1 MRVFTVPLTQY
12 WLHNYF
18 GANNSDDGYV
28 EMLWNTYSQSYLL
41 MILNFLTTGQ
51 VQTVP
56 YTYTK
61 NDMKWFHS
69 LICFDCN
76 FSFFKNDEKKNFLI
90 CHCTELQWRIQG
102 RGLGGPPPLFL
113 DQTVA
118 RWGKKVFG
126 RRALLPYLRVWM
138 TAPPS
143 LIWRSGSATVLYHH
157 KS

>member
-1 MRVFTVPLTQY
+1 MRVFTVLLTQY
-12 WLHNYF
+12 WLHTYF

-61 NDMKWFHS
+61 MTWNDFINWLALTVIS
-69 LICFDCN
+69 L
-76 FSFFKNDEKKNFLI
+76 SLKMTKKNFLI
-90 CHCTELQWRIQG
+90 CHCTELQWRIIQG

-118 RWGKKVFG
+118 RWEKKFFW
-126 RRALLPYLRVWM
+126 RRALLPYLMVWIRHCVI
-138 TAPPS
+138 PS
-143 LIWRSGSATVLYHH
+143 QIINWW
-157 KS
+157 